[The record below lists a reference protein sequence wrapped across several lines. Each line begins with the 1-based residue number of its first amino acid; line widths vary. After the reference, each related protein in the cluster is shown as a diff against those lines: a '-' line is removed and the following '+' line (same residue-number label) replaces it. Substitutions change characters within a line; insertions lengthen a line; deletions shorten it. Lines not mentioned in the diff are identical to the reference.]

1 MQAATPPA
9 GTTEIRA
16 AHRFDLAALERYMA
30 EHLPCFSGPLA
41 VRQFEGGQSNPTF
54 HVAAADQAYVLRKK
68 PPGKLLPSAHAVDRE
83 YRILRAL
90 AGSAVPVPHTRLFCA
105 DAAVIGTEFYLMDY
119 VPGRIFADPLLPG
132 MAAAERRAIYDSM
145 NATLAELHRFDWRA
159 AGLADFGRSENYV
172 ARQIA
177 RWSRQYEDSKTG
189 DVPAM
194 EKLRH
199 WLEQRIPADEI
210 TAIAHGDF
218 RIGNLI
224 FDPSEPRVVA
234 VLDWELATLG
244 HPFAD
249 LAYNCL
255 AYHWPAK
262 HEVAPG
268 FDGVDIAAL
277 GIPSEAEY
285 VAAYARRTGRDPG
298 AAFTFFL
305 AFSLFRIAAIQQ
317 GVYARALQGNASSE
331 RAAKF
336 GAAFAMTVERAWAL
350 VAALGDGEGG

>member
-1 MQAATPPA
+1 MEAAPPPA
-9 GTTEIRA
+9 GTTDIRT
-16 AHRFDLAALERYMA
+16 AHRFDLAALERYLA
-30 EHLPCFSGPLA
+30 EHLPRFSGTVA

-54 HVAAADQAYVLRKK
+54 YVATAGGAYVLRKK
-68 PPGKLLPSAHAVDRE
+68 PPGRLLPSAHAVNRE

-90 AGSAVPVPHTRLFCA
+90 ADSAVPVPRTQLYCA
-105 DAAVIGTEFYLMDY
+105 DPAVIGTEFYLMEY
-119 VPGRIFADPLLPG
+119 VPGRIFTDPLLPG
-132 MAAAERRAIYDSM
+132 MAAAERHAIYDSM

-177 RWSRQYEDSKTG
+177 RWSKQYADSRTS

-194 EKLRH
+194 EKLQR
-199 WLEQRIPADEI
+199 WLERRIPEVEI
-210 TAIAHGDF
+210 TTIAHGDF
-218 RIGNLI
+218 RMGNLI
-224 FDPSEPRVVA
+224 FHPSAPRVVA

-255 AYHWPAK
+255 AYHWPAR

-268 FDGVDIAAL
+268 FEGVTIAAL

-285 VAAYARRTGRDPG
+285 VAAYARRTGCDPG
-298 AAFTFFL
+298 AEFAFFL

-317 GVYARALQGNASSE
+317 GVYARALQGNASSD

-336 GAAFAMTVERAWAL
+336 GAAFTMTVERAWAL
-350 VAALGDGEGG
+350 VAAL